1 MRRRLIKVGRGSK
14 SKDRVAM
21 FKTLVDRDWD
31 RESRLSM
38 IQMLIPLG
46 LQAVEH
52 ELQAEV
58 TELVG
63 ERYSRGGSLK
73 RWGSNP
79 GGVYLGEQKASVS
92 VPRVRDIKSAQEVP
106 LLSYDRLQDPGHI
119 DDEVLKRVING
130 MSQGKYER
138 AARQVPQTFG
148 LKKNS
153 ISRKFIRASAKK
165 LRQFLERDL
174 SKHDIVAIFMDGKS
188 FAENDIIIALG
199 VTIKGEKI
207 VLGFIESNTEN
218 HLVCRDFLNGLR
230 ERGLNLDQE
239 VLFIIDGGKGL
250 YKGIK
255 QVMGEKAII
264 HRCQWHKRENVV
276 SYLSEE
282 HKAEYRTKLQRA
294 YEQPTYEKAKKRL
307 QSIKRELSLIN
318 QSAVNSLNEGFEET
332 LTLHRLGM
340 FEKLGRSLKTTNCIE
355 NLNKQLAVY
364 TDRVCRWQSSDH
376 RRRWVATALLE
387 IEPGLNKVMGYGHL
401 KELREAMKQLAPQ
414 IRKEHAA

>member
-1 MRRRLIKVGRGSK
+1 MKRRLIKVGKGSK
-14 SKDRVAM
+14 SKERAEM
-21 FKTLVDRDWD
+21 FKQLVERDWD
-31 RESRLSM
+31 RENRLSM

-46 LQAVEH
+46 LKAVEH

-58 TELVG
+58 TEVAG
-63 ERYSRGGSLK
+63 ERYSRGGAVK
-73 RWGSNP
+73 RWGANP
-79 GGVYLGEQKASVS
+79 GGVYLGEQKLSIL
-92 VPRVRDIKSAQEVP
+92 VPRVRNVVSKEEVP
-106 LLSYDRLQDPGHI
+106 LSSYGRLQDEGHI
-119 DDEVLKRVING
+119 DDQVLKRVING

-138 AARQVPQTFG
+138 AASQIPQTFG
-148 LKKNS
+148 IKKNS
-153 ISRKFIRASAKK
+153 VSRKFIRASAKK
-165 LRQFLERDL
+165 LRAFLERDL

-199 VTIKGEKI
+199 VTMEGEKF

-218 HLVCRDFLNGLR
+218 HVVCRDFLNALKD
-230 ERGLNLDQE
+230 RGLNLE
-239 VLFIIDGGKGL
+239 NEMLFIIDGGKGL

-255 QVMGEKAII
+255 QVMDDRTVIQ
-264 HRCQWHKRENVV
+264 RCQWHKRENIL

-307 QSIKRELSLIN
+307 QAIRRELVLLN
-318 QSAVNSLNEGFEET
+318 QSAANSLDEGFEET
-332 LTLHRLGM
+332 LTLHRMGL
-340 FEKLGRSLKTTNCIE
+340 FDKLGRSFKTTNCIE
-355 NLNKQLAVY
+355 NLNKQLALY

-387 IEPGLNKVMGYGHL
+387 IEPGLRKVSGYGHL
-401 KELREAMKQLAPQ
+401 ESLREAMQTLAPE

>member
-1 MRRRLIKVGRGSK
+1 MKRRLIKVGKGSK
-14 SKDRVAM
+14 SKERAGM
-21 FKTLVDRDWD
+21 YKQLVERDWD

-46 LQAVEH
+46 LKAVES

-58 TELVG
+58 TELAG
-63 ERYSRGGSLK
+63 ERYSRGGEVK

-79 GGVYLGEQKASVS
+79 GGVYLGEQKVSVS
-92 VPRVRDIKSAQEVP
+92 VPRVRNVVSKEEIP
-106 LLSYDRLQDPGHI
+106 LSSYERLQDEGHI
-119 DDEVLKRVING
+119 DDQVLKRVING

-138 AARQVPQTFG
+138 AASQVPQTFG
-148 LKKNS
+148 IKKTS
-153 ISRKFIRASAKK
+153 VSKKFIRASAKK
-165 LRQFLERDL
+165 LRKFLERDL

-188 FAENDIIIALG
+188 FAENDIIVALG
-199 VTIKGEKI
+199 ITMEGEKF

-218 HLVCRDFLNGLR
+218 HIVCRDFLNDLKD
-230 ERGLNLDQE
+230 RGLNLDNE
-239 VLFIIDGGKGL
+239 MLFIIDGGKGL

-255 QVMGEKAII
+255 QIMGDKTVIQ
-264 HRCQWHKRENVV
+264 RCQWHKRENIV

-307 QSIKRELSLIN
+307 QAIRRELVLLN
-318 QSAVNSLNEGFEET
+318 QSAANSLDEGFEET
-332 LTLHRLGM
+332 LTLHRLGV
-340 FEKLGRSLKTTNCIE
+340 FEKLGRSFKTTNCIE
-355 NLNKQLAVY
+355 NLNKQLGLY

-387 IEPGLNKVMGYGHL
+387 IEPGLRKVVGYGHL
-401 KELREAMKQLAPQ
+401 KSLRDAMQSLAPQ